1 MRCLSWL
8 SSVKDRLALAK
19 RRPRS
24 ARQPRNLEPLEARV
38 LLTVSALMIG
48 SELSI
53 SATAGDSI
61 TVRENPSAP
70 GKVQVLGNGTNV
82 AIVSTDASSLTA
94 ISVNGS
100 DSNNVIDLSG
110 VTTAVFN
117 NSLLKITVQAG
128 DGNDLIVGSPSVA
141 NSLIGGDGADTL
153 TGGALSD
160 TLDGG
165 NGDDSINGG
174 DGNDSILGRDGADRI
189 NGDDGNDTILGGDGA
204 DIVNGGDG
212 DDSILAGN
220 GADSVSGGLGNDF
233 VNGESGNDTL
243 RGDDGDDSIFGGT
256 ENDSIDGGDGNDSL
270 DGQDGNDTAQ
280 GGAGSDSVL
289 GGIGADSLQGGD
301 GDDVVNGQAGND
313 TLEGGLG
320 SDLLMGGS
328 DNDTIFDDFRNLNNS
343 GTGNDTLLGQSGND
357 TLIAASGSDSL
368 DGGTGNDLLDTR
380 SSTVSIAHTTL
391 TEGNSGL
398 TNMVFTVT
406 LSSPSSLPITM
417 NYATSSNGT
426 NAGGTATGGLATDAT
441 ADYVSSSGQLTFS
454 PGQLTK
460 TFTVA
465 IVGDTRDESDA
476 ETFFVTLSNLTNVR
490 GSNLVAEGRI
500 FDDDA
505 TPPPPVLDI
514 FFLLD
519 DTGSFQGALTSTIRQ
534 AITSMIAQLGAL
546 YPTGDL
552 AYGVGRFEDYNGTGG
567 GNSDHPFILNQPVIT
582 STTPQFGSAIDA
594 ALRRSAPGGGGDGP
608 ESMLEGLFQVA
619 TGRGFDGNN
628 DGDSVD
634 SGVAGLAATQT
645 NSGGGDVPA
654 YSTFTPDP
662 TGDARGPVLPPTAP
676 VAGATDGVGF
686 RAGARHIVIVA
697 TDAGTAF
704 QSDGATTYTGVG
716 GVTVSATTMTAGG
729 RNTTPQGRGASFQNT
744 INQMIA
750 QNIEVVSL
758 GNEVFGGAALRGE
771 LTGLATLTGSVNRST
786 SSLEN
791 NITPGVSAD
800 DIQPGQPLYFRID
813 PNDPNGLAASMVS
826 GIAGAAGDPP
836 PAPPPA
842 PAPLPPPLGTQND
855 TLIGGDGNDTLLAGE
870 TNDFLN
876 GEAGNDLIDAGEG
889 DDAILGGSEA
899 DTLNGGGGDD
909 TIDGQ
914 GGNDSVNGGAGD
926 DNLIWNGIGDGIDT
940 LASTAGADTVTIN
953 GTALANTFVI
963 GKTADSLLRISEGTA
978 SIVVSSLVT
987 NIVLNTGNGNDL
999 VTINDLSGVS
1009 AAVVIV
1015 NGEGGN
1021 DVINASV
1028 ANLGSIR
1035 LGLNGGDGNDTITG
1049 SLGNDTIDGGD
1060 GNDSLIGGTG
1070 NDTLIGGTG
1079 NDRLNGG
1086 TGNDRELGGDGS
1098 DTILG
1103 SDGNDTL
1110 NGDAGNDSLDG
1121 GNNDDVLTGD
1131 ADNDTLV
1138 GGGGNDSLL
1147 GGTGFDS
1154 LLGGL
1159 GNDTCDGGLSDDTI
1173 NGNEGDDKLRGGDGN
1188 DSITGDIGN
1197 DELVG
1202 GDGNDTLIG
1211 GDGNDGISG
1220 GDGSDVLNGGAG
1232 NDSML
1237 GGDGNDTLVGGAGN
1251 DLLLGQDGDDRID
1264 GQGAADTI
1272 AGGQGTDT
1280 LIENGDLVNELFVIT
1295 ASLLDAM
1302 DGI

>member
-1 MRCLSWL
+1 M
-8 SSVKDRLALAK
+8 
-19 RRPRS
+19 
-24 ARQPRNLEPLEARV
+24 

-48 SELSI
+48 TELSI

-70 GKVQVLGNGTNV
+70 GKVQVLGNGANV
-82 AIVSTDASSLTA
+82 AIVSTNANSLTA

-100 DSNNVIDLSG
+100 DSNNLINLSG
-110 VTTAVFN
+110 VTAAVFS
-117 NSLLKITVQAG
+117 NSLLKISVQAG
-128 DGNDLIVGSPSVA
+128 DGNDSIIGSLSVS

-153 TGGALSD
+153 TGGSLSD
-160 TLDGG
+160 TLDGANG
-165 NGDDSINGG
+165 NDSISGG

-189 NGDDGNDTILGGDGA
+189 NGDGGNDTILGGDGA

-233 VNGESGNDTL
+233 VNGESGNDTI
-243 RGDDGDDSIFGGT
+243 RGDDGDDSVLGGT
-256 ENDSIDGGDGNDSL
+256 ENDSIDGGDGNDTL
-270 DGQDGNDTAQ
+270 DGQDGNDTVQ
-280 GGAGSDSVL
+280 GGLGSDSVL
-289 GGIGADSLQGGD
+289 GGIGADSLHGGD
-301 GDDVVNGQAGND
+301 GDDIINGQAGDD

-320 SDLLMGGS
+320 SDLLLGGN
-328 DNDTIFDDFRNLNNS
+328 DHDTIFDDFRSLNNS
-343 GTGNDTLLGQSGND
+343 GNGNDTLLGQSGND

-368 DGGTGNDLLDTR
+368 NGGTGNDLLDTR
-380 SSTVSIAHTTL
+380 SSTVLIANSTL

-406 LSSPSSLPITM
+406 LSSASSLPITM
-417 NYATSSNGT
+417 NYTTSSNGT
-426 NAGGTATGGLATDAT
+426 NAGGTAVGGLATDAT

-460 TFTVA
+460 TFSVS

-476 ETFFVTLSNLTNVR
+476 ETFLVTLSNL
-490 GSNLVAEGRI
+490 SNARAGNLIAEGRI
-500 FDDDA
+500 FDDDT

-519 DTGSFQGALTSTIRQ
+519 DTGSFQGALTSTIRL

-567 GNSDHPFILNQPVIT
+567 GGTDHPFILNQPVIT
-582 STTPQFGSAIDA
+582 STTPQFGAAIDA
-594 ALRRSAPGGGGDGP
+594 ALRRSAPGGGGDLP
-608 ESMLEGLFQVA
+608 ESMLESLFQVA

-628 DGDSVD
+628 DGDLVD

-645 NSGGGDVPA
+645 NSNGSDVPA

-662 TGDARGPVLPPTAP
+662 TGDPRGPVLAPTAP

-704 QSDGATTYTGVG
+704 QPDGATTYTGVG
-716 GVTVSATTMTAGG
+716 GVTVSAATLTAGG
-729 RNTTPQGRGASFQNT
+729 RNTTPQGRGASIQNT

-758 GNEVFGGAALRGE
+758 GNEGFGGAALRAE
-771 LTGLATLTGSVNRST
+771 LTGLAALTGSVNRS
-786 SSLEN
+786 SSPLEN
-791 NITPGVSAD
+791 NITPGASAD
-800 DIQPGQPLYFRID
+800 DIQAGQPLYFRID
-813 PNDPNGLAASMVS
+813 LNDPNGLATSLVS

-842 PAPLPPPLGTQND
+842 PPPLPPAIGTQND
-855 TLIGGDGNDTLLAGE
+855 TLLGGEGNDTLLAGE

-876 GEAGNDLIDAGEG
+876 GDGGSDFIDGGEG
-889 DDAILGGSEA
+889 DDAVLGGSDA
-899 DTLNGGGGDD
+899 DTLNGGGGND
-909 TIDGQ
+909 TVDGQ
-914 GGNDSVNGGAGD
+914 GGNDLVNGGTGD

-940 LASTAGADTVTIN
+940 LTSTAGADSVTIN

-963 GKTADSLLRISEGTA
+963 SKTSDSLMRVSEGTA
-978 SIVVSSLVT
+978 SIVVSSLVQ
-987 NIVLNTGNGNDL
+987 NVVLNTGNGNDT

-1021 DVINASV
+1021 DVINAST
-1028 ANLGSIR
+1028 ATLGSIR
-1035 LGLNGGDGNDTITG
+1035 LRMNGGDGNDSITG
-1049 SLGNDTIDGGD
+1049 SLGDDTIDGGD
-1060 GNDSLIGGTG
+1060 GDDSLNGGTG
-1070 NDTLIGGTG
+1070 NDTLIGGAG

-1086 TGNDRELGGDGS
+1086 AGNDRELGGDGS
-1098 DTILG
+1098 DTLLG
-1103 SDGNDTL
+1103 VDGNDTL
-1110 NGDAGNDSLDG
+1110 NGDAGNDYLDG

-1138 GGGGNDSLL
+1138 GGSGNDSLL
-1147 GGTGFDS
+1147 GGTGTDS
-1154 LLGGL
+1154 LAGGL
-1159 GNDTCDGGLSDDTI
+1159 GNDTCDGGLNDDTI

-1188 DSITGDIGN
+1188 DSITGDAGN
-1197 DELVG
+1197 DELAG
-1202 GDGNDTLIG
+1202 GDGNDTLLA

-1220 GDGSDVLNGGAG
+1220 GDGADVLNGGAG
-1232 NDSML
+1232 NDSLL
-1237 GGDGNDTLVGGAGN
+1237 GGDGNDSLVGGAGN

-1264 GQGAADTI
+1264 GQGGADTI
-1272 AGGQGTDT
+1272 AGGQGTNT
-1280 LIENGDLVNELFVIT
+1280 LIVNGDLVNESFVIT
-1295 ASLLDAM
+1295 TAILEAM